1 MPALRKLL
9 SSVELLWAISF
20 AAQAVT
26 CAVLFLRR
34 HQRALP
40 WFTLCIV
47 LNLSQAV
54 FLYVTYRRYGF
65 GSPVAYVFAWR
76 SQGITLLARGL
87 ATMEALRLTLKSY
100 PGIWKMTWRVL
111 TAVSGVVLIG
121 IALAAHGDEAWAL
134 MEADR
139 GCHLIFAT
147 TALTFLILIRYYFID
162 VATVYKAL
170 VVGFCLNSCV
180 SVLLNTVLH
189 DVLYPRF
196 KNYESIWQT
205 GGLLSF
211 LIVQAIW
218 IRALN
223 HPLPARSDTVQLLPA
238 SEYQRIRPAIN
249 YQLQAMNER
258 LADLGKVEEPGN

>member
-65 GSPVAYVFAWR
+65 GSPVAYVLAWR

-87 ATMEALRLTLKSY
+87 ATMEAL
-100 PGIWKMTWRVL
+100 RVL

-147 TALTFLILIRYYFID
+147 TAITFLILIRYYFID
-162 VATVYKAL
+162 VAAVYKAL

-249 YQLQAMNER
+249 YQLQATNER
-258 LADLGKVEEPGN
+258 LADLGNVEEPGN